1 MYTRYIHIIKLVV
14 LHTLFWTVVWLF
26 YRYFLSYNSDSK
38 VYVNWFSALLV
49 PLTMIST
56 YIMVYGLIP
65 KYLLKKDYT
74 QFALKSFYL
83 LVFTC
88 YMIAV
93 ILYACLILIL
103 DFNINLMPPMSKNF
117 LFLLILVLLVL
128 GAVSSITILNY
139 NFKTISSNKE
149 LQNKILATQLQLKE
163 QELHYLKSQIHP
175 HFLFNTL
182 NTIYGMAIRNSEH
195 TPDMILRLSNLLDYI
210 LYQVN
215 KPRVSLKEEV
225 AHIKEY
231 IELEKVRFKD
241 TLKVTFTSDDIDD
254 EIETA
259 PMLFIPF
266 IENAFKHGEIID
278 GFLRIEIRLIMEGN
292 RLEFIVRNSVSG
304 RDNNSGKG
312 LGLENLSKRLD
323 AHFPGSYSL
332 EQYVENS
339 YFTIHLV
346 INNIRQ
352 IKDE

>member
-1 MYTRYIHIIKLVV
+1 MYTRSINIIKLVV
-14 LHTLFWTVVWLF
+14 LHTIFWAAVWLF
-26 YRYFLSYNSDSK
+26 YRYFLGYNSDSK
-38 VYVNWFSALLV
+38 AYVNWFSALLI

-65 KYLLKKDYT
+65 RYLLQKDYR

-93 ILYACLILIL
+93 ILYACLIIIL

-128 GAVSSITILNY
+128 GAVSSITILSH
-139 NFKTISSNKE
+139 NFKTISRNKE

-210 LYQVN
+210 LYQVS
-215 KPRVSLKEEV
+215 KPRVRLKEEV
-225 AHIKEY
+225 EHIKEY

-254 EIETA
+254 EIETV
-259 PMLFIPF
+259 PMLLIPF
-266 IENAFKHGEIID
+266 VENAFKHGNITD
-278 GFLRIEIRLIMEGN
+278 GFLRIEIRLIMDGN
-292 RLEFIVRNSVSG
+292 KLEFIVRNSVSG
-304 RDNNSGKG
+304 RNNSAGEG
-312 LGLENLSKRLD
+312 LGLENLRKRLD
-323 AHFPGSYSL
+323 AHFPDAYSL
-332 EQYVENS
+332 GHYIEKS
-339 YFTIHLV
+339 YFNTHLV
-346 INNIRQ
+346 INHIKS
-352 IKDE
+352 IKDA